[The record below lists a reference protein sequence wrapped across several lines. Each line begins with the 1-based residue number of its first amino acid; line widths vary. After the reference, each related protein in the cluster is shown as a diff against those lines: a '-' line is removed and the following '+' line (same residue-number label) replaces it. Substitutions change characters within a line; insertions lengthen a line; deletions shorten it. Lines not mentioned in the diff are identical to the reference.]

1 MDIDD
6 DLHDGDDDCDDDDD
20 ADDDDDDDMMMV
32 IMMIVPGRKSFCNT
46 HIADP
51 RRNNSCGTRGISP
64 SRAIWSASTSEK
76 ALRAARRFS
85 IRAGQ
90 AVAGKSQE
98 RGRTNASDVGGA
110 PLDQTSA
117 P

>member
-1 MDIDD
+1 
-6 DLHDGDDDCDDDDD
+6 
-20 ADDDDDDDMMMV
+20 MMV

-46 HIADP
+46 RIADP
-51 RRNNSCGTRGISP
+51 RRTNSCGPRGISP
-64 SRAIWSASTSEK
+64 SRASGGASTSEK